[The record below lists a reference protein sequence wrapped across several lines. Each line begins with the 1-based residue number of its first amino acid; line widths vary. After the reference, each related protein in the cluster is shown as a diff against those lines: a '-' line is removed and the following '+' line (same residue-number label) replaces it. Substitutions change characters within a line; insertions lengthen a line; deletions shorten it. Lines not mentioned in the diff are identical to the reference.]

1 MLSILIPTFN
11 YDTFPLVEN
20 LWKQIIVEKIP
31 FEILVLD
38 DGSTSF
44 LIENEQI
51 NSLENC
57 NFIKNSNN
65 LGRTQTRNL
74 LAKSAKYDWLLFLD
88 SDVIPVNSNF
98 ISEYIH
104 YSKKEYEV
112 ILGGIKYEKNHQDNS
127 KILRYKYGKS
137 REEIAAKIRN
147 KNPYSAI
154 LSGNIL
160 IKKNIFLLCN
170 FTNHENLY
178 GMDNYFAYQLFL
190 HKFSVYHI
198 ENTVYHIGLEDNEIF
213 LEKSLLSV
221 YNRKQLFEKIEG
233 FETLNPILKK
243 YKIINYWHLNILVS
257 YIFKKSKRFLKKNIL
272 GNNPNLLIFDLYRLG
287 YLCSL
292 KNKII

>member
-20 LWKQIIVEKIP
+20 LWNKIIVEKIP

-88 SDVIPVNSNF
+88 SDVIPVNLNF

-104 YSKKEYEV
+104 YLKKEYDV

-292 KNKII
+292 KKKTS

>member
-20 LWKQIIVEKIP
+20 LWNQIIVEKIP

-88 SDVIPVNSNF
+88 SDVIPVNLNF

-104 YSKKEYEV
+104 YLKKEYDV

-198 ENTVYHIGLEDNEIF
+198 ENTVYHIGLEDNEVF

-292 KNKII
+292 KKKTS

>member
-11 YDTFPLVEN
+11 YNTFPLVEN
-20 LWKQIIVEKIP
+20 LWNKIIVEKIP

-88 SDVIPVNSNF
+88 SDVIPVNLNF

-104 YSKKEYEV
+104 YLKKEYDV

-292 KNKII
+292 KKKTS